1 MISHVIAVFTFLFAM
16 PDLSLKWAT
25 PHNEALQIH
34 VQDSDPR
41 LNECLEAGFR
51 VRYRFE
57 IKLCNGEEG
66 WGWFAQCSKAR
77 TIYHWLEYDA
87 LTENYK
93 LSSDMLNDG
102 KEAETESLT
111 DKSGAS
117 DRFTSINNLPLSQLV
132 SNGSSYRYARV
143 RLISDCKGE
152 YNETIAKVGYFLSL
166 GLYRF
171 NQSDTGW
178 IRFSL
183 DTQTSNEG
191 SAR

>member
-66 WGWFAQCSKAR
+66 
-77 TIYHWLEYDA
+77 
-87 LTENYK
+87 
-93 LSSDMLNDG
+93 LNDG